1 MGGGQTSALKVG
13 GPAGLDVSIPG
24 PGLLHIQGSLCL
36 LLPPA
41 VPGPPSVPREPV
53 HCCRMVSLMV
63 GDKNGRTL
71 AVPGASLTHT
81 PVR

>member
-24 PGLLHIQGSLCL
+24 PGLLHIQGALCL

-53 HCCRMVSLMV
+53 H
-63 GDKNGRTL
+63 
-71 AVPGASLTHT
+71 
-81 PVR
+81 